1 MSTMLL
7 IETIRRQEKKID
19 DLRFKIQR
27 SESVKKSN
35 RNIDSVQKKEYI
47 KSKTFNKINTSPAQ
61 KMKEKDLTINILT
74 ERLNR
79 AFVIESELKYQFKKQ
94 KVMFKCLYNELYSE
108 VQNMKSEIKRLTTPQ
123 KYKKVLY
130 F

>member
-19 DLRFKIQR
+19 DLRSQIKR
-27 SESVKKSN
+27 SESVRKSN
-35 RNIDSVQKKEYI
+35 RTTRSVKSEYLQC
-47 KSKTFNKINTSPAQ
+47 KSSNKTVVKPAQ
-61 KMKEKDLTINILT
+61 KMKEKDQTINILT

-79 AFVIESELKYQFKKQ
+79 AFEVENEMKHKLQKQ
-94 KVMFKCLYNELYSE
+94 KVLFKCLYNELQCE
-108 VQNMKSEIKRLTTPQ
+108 VQNLKCEIQRLATPQ
-123 KYKKVLY
+123 KYKKALY